1 MWLMELH
8 HLPLPWPCRFAQQQQ
23 EALAPARQQQPGPAP
38 APAADSQREELRTLL
53 KEQQAYERQAMAAEE
68 QQRTGQLVERMWQG
82 LE

>member
-1 MWLMELH
+1 VAH
-8 HLPLPWPCRFAQQQQ
+8 ATVSVRPYDRFAQQQQ
-23 EALAPARQQQPGPAP
+23 QLQSATPARQQQPGP